1 MDEILPSEGLY
12 RLKGKSNLKVRAHVL
27 IYCDEKLPDFLRRH
41 S

>member
-12 RLKGKSNLKVRAHVL
+12 RRKEKSNLKAQAHEL

-41 S
+41 C